1 MYTSGTTGTPK
12 GVEVENGPLMNLCY
26 WHNNYYNVTEKDNTT
41 KFAGVGFDASVW
53 EIFPYI
59 IKGATIYIIDEEI
72 RLNVEKLNEYYEK
85 VGITISF
92 LPTSIFEQFIK
103 LPNNTLR
110 ALLTGADKLKY
121 YEEKVYNIYNNYGPT
136 EYTVVST
143 AFKVE
148 RDYKNIPIGKPIGN
162 TNIYILDKNKK
173 LLPIG
178 VAGELYVAGDGLARG
193 YVNNKELTSEKFID
207 NPFKIGEKM
216 YKTGDLARWLEDGNI
231 EYLGRI
237 DYQVKIRGFRVE
249 LEEIERTL
257 LNINGIKSAVVIDK
271 VKDEYKYLCAYYVS
285 NRNYTITELRE
296 NLLKTLPEYMVPAY
310 FMSMDKLPLTANGK
324 IDKKV
329 LSNLKCEVN
338 TGREYIEPRNRVE
351 KILADI
357 WSSVLGVEKIGIDDS
372 FFELGGHSLKATVLI
387 GKIHKELNVEIPIHE
402 FFEKETIRNISN
414 YIEKAEK
421 EEFKEIDKV
430 EKKEYYEA
438 SSAEKRMYVIQ
449 QFSEN
454 SIAYNVPAAI
464 QIEGKLDVYKLQK
477 TIIEIIYRHE
487 ILRTN
492 FFALN
497 GNVYQKVRE
506 IDELDFK
513 VENIEVDGEKD
524 IYDYYHNE
532 FIRPFNLEKDWLI
545 RIGIAKV
552 EETKYIFLF
561 DTHHIVSDGAAISI
575 FMKELSEI
583 YSQKK
588 LEPLRIQYKDYSKWQ
603 SDRNKSE
610 KVFKQKQYW
619 LSEFEGEIP
628 ILNLQTD
635 FNRPLVQDYKGDVL
649 KFRIN
654 KKETAELRKIAQNTN
669 STMFMVL
676 LASIKI
682 LLSKNSG
689 QEDIIVGSP
698 IAGRNHKDLENLI
711 GMFVNTLAIR
721 STVDNNMTFEEYL
734 DTVRNKTLRAYEN
747 QDYQFEDLVENLEIE
762 RNLSR
767 NALFDIMFVLQ
778 NTDELE
784 MKIDNLM
791 FKQIITGNHIE
802 KFDMTFEAVEKNDE
816 ILFNISYSVSLFK
829 DETIEKIKDQLL
841 MIVHE
846 IAKNSKVK
854 IKDISII
861 SEEEKRK
868 IIEVFNDTTMEYP
881 INKTLIQLFEERVCE
896 MPKKVALISESGNL
910 TYREVNEKANFI
922 ARILIDKGVSRNNL
936 VGIMIN
942 RSLEMVIG
950 ILAVLKAGGA
960 YVPIDPSYPDK
971 RINYIIDNSELQ
983 IILVERQFSE
993 KIEFPCELLIID
1005 DVSEINM
1012 DKHNIEINRSPEDL
1026 VYVIYTSGTTGNP
1039 KGVVIKNN
1047 AVVNILF
1054 YLEKKYPLKDMDSY
1068 LFKTNYCFDVSVTEI
1083 FGWFIGK
1090 GSLVILPIGYEKDPS
1105 NIIDEIY
1112 KNRITHMNI
1121 TSSMLNVFLGEISEK
1136 NKYKIKSLKYIIQ
1149 AGEALK
1155 LDNIDKA
1162 FEKLGDTNLENIYGP
1177 TEATIY
1183 TICYHVDKNDK
1194 FFRIPIGKPVANTEV
1209 YILDK
1214 FMNMVPIGVVGE
1226 MYLSGVCLAKGYLNN
1241 EEQTCKSFIENPF
1254 EIGKY
1259 MYKTG
1264 DLAKWLP
1271 DGNIDYIGR
1280 VDHQVKIRGFR
1291 VEIDEVERSILK
1303 IQGIKEVV
1311 VLAKENESTN
1321 YLCAYYVGDT
1331 EYRHSYIR
1339 DEITKSIPS
1348 YMVPTYFI
1356 KIDSIPVTS
1365 NGKVNRRELMKL
1377 EGGSTSSIEY
1387 KGPENDIERAMV
1399 AVWQNVLGIRQIGV
1413 QDDFFDLGGD
1423 SIKAMQIVSKLKMY
1437 NYYIEVKDV
1446 FKSLTIR
1453 NLSKC
1458 VKYKGIEID
1467 EKEVTGN
1474 VQLAPIQKWFFDAN
1488 FEKIDHWNQAIMLYR
1503 ESRFDE
1509 KILEKVFKKIID
1521 HHDALRICFKEENSE
1536 IIAINRDSKIK
1547 GYEFNVYDLMNLN
1560 INVENEIKN
1569 LCNKVQESMSIERGP
1584 LVKVALFKTNRG
1596 DHLLIAIHHLVVDG
1610 VSWRIILEDIN
1621 NLYSSLEKGQEVSL
1635 PPKTTSYKMW
1645 ADEIKNNVNSRVV
1658 TSSIEYWKSVENTH
1672 VDELPKD
1679 KKVTGVYIGKMAK
1692 VKTDFLLEE
1701 ESQDLLNNVNK
1712 AYNTEINDILISALV
1727 RSISMLSN
1735 SDKVLISLE
1744 GHGREEIFNKVDITR
1759 TVGWFTAKYPVIFS
1773 AGADNS
1779 YSKLIKNTK
1788 DTLKRIPNKGVTYG
1802 ILKYIRENEDSLEFK
1817 LKPEISFNYLGRFRE
1832 DMNTDTFE
1840 KSNIDCGELISLDN
1854 LNLYNLDFTV
1864 INVKNRFEI
1873 SLIYNSDVFNEET
1886 IDKIIKDYKNSLV
1899 EIIHHCKNKDDS
1911 EITITDIT
1919 NEDITYEELSK
1930 YGNDLNNIQGIYK
1943 LTMMQQ
1949 GMFYHSR
1956 LDEKSESYHESVI
1969 VGLEGEVDVNTL
1981 DKAYKKLVERYEVL
1995 RTNFDGSTFKETMQ
2009 IVCKHKDVAINYR
2022 DISKMTES
2030 KEDMINSIVISDR
2043 LRGFNLENDVL
2054 IRLILIKVNDQD
2066 YKLILSNHHIIM
2078 DGWSLGIVLEELF
2091 ELYHYFKVEE
2101 SVNLSDVPSNA
2112 EYFKWL
2118 ESRDRGAAKE
2128 FWYNYL
2134 LNVKNISKIPNDL
2147 SISNCKYKNN
2157 SYEIKI
2163 IGNKLRELEKIVSR
2177 NKVTMNTL
2185 IETVWG
2191 IQLQKYN
2198 EDDLAVFGVV
2208 VSGRDSKVEN
2218 IENMVGLFINTIP
2231 LKVLGNKDMKF
2242 ENLVARINN
2251 DLLECQ
2257 EYSYCSLAEIQQL
2270 TKIKGELINH
2280 VMVFENYPID
2290 MEKIN
2295 GEMKSTGLDIKDFK
2309 GIEQTN
2315 YDFNII
2321 VSYAEEITI
2330 KFMYNENTFSKEN
2343 IEMIGKHFINIVN
2356 VVIEDSKVKI
2366 GDIDMIQNELKVKEI
2381 EEKIEEELENSTHS
2395 IEFNF

>member
-1 MYTSGTTGTPK
+1 M
-12 GVEVENGPLMNLCY
+12 
-26 WHNNYYNVTEKDNTT
+26 
-41 KFAGVGFDASVW
+41 
-53 EIFPYI
+53 
-59 IKGATIYIIDEEI
+59 
-72 RLNVEKLNEYYEK
+72 
-85 VGITISF
+85 
-92 LPTSIFEQFIK
+92 
-103 LPNNTLR
+103 
-110 ALLTGADKLKY
+110 
-121 YEEKVYNIYNNYGPT
+121 
-136 EYTVVST
+136 
-143 AFKVE
+143 
-148 RDYKNIPIGKPIGN
+148 
-162 TNIYILDKNKK
+162 
-173 LLPIG
+173 
-178 VAGELYVAGDGLARG
+178 
-193 YVNNKELTSEKFID
+193 
-207 NPFKIGEKM
+207 
-216 YKTGDLARWLEDGNI
+216 
-231 EYLGRI
+231 
-237 DYQVKIRGFRVE
+237 
-249 LEEIERTL
+249 
-257 LNINGIKSAVVIDK
+257 
-271 VKDEYKYLCAYYVS
+271 
-285 NRNYTITELRE
+285 
-296 NLLKTLPEYMVPAY
+296 
-310 FMSMDKLPLTANGK
+310 
-324 IDKKV
+324 
-329 LSNLKCEVN
+329 
-338 TGREYIEPRNRVE
+338 
-351 KILADI
+351 
-357 WSSVLGVEKIGIDDS
+357 
-372 FFELGGHSLKATVLI
+372 
-387 GKIHKELNVEIPIHE
+387 
-402 FFEKETIRNISN
+402 
-414 YIEKAEK
+414 
-421 EEFKEIDKV
+421 
-430 EKKEYYEA
+430 
-438 SSAEKRMYVIQ
+438 
-449 QFSEN
+449 
-454 SIAYNVPAAI
+454 
-464 QIEGKLDVYKLQK
+464 
-477 TIIEIIYRHE
+477 
-487 ILRTN
+487 
-492 FFALN
+492 
-497 GNVYQKVRE
+497 
-506 IDELDFK
+506 
-513 VENIEVDGEKD
+513 
-524 IYDYYHNE
+524 
-532 FIRPFNLEKDWLI
+532 
-545 RIGIAKV
+545 
-552 EETKYIFLF
+552 
-561 DTHHIVSDGAAISI
+561 
-575 FMKELSEI
+575 
-583 YSQKK
+583 
-588 LEPLRIQYKDYSKWQ
+588 
-603 SDRNKSE
+603 
-610 KVFKQKQYW
+610 
-619 LSEFEGEIP
+619 
-628 ILNLQTD
+628 
-635 FNRPLVQDYKGDVL
+635 
-649 KFRIN
+649 
-654 KKETAELRKIAQNTN
+654 
-669 STMFMVL
+669 
-676 LASIKI
+676 
-682 LLSKNSG
+682 
-689 QEDIIVGSP
+689 
-698 IAGRNHKDLENLI
+698 
-711 GMFVNTLAIR
+711 
-721 STVDNNMTFEEYL
+721 
-734 DTVRNKTLRAYEN
+734 
-747 QDYQFEDLVENLEIE
+747 
-762 RNLSR
+762 
-767 NALFDIMFVLQ
+767 
-778 NTDELE
+778 
-784 MKIDNLM
+784 
-791 FKQIITGNHIE
+791 
-802 KFDMTFEAVEKNDE
+802 
-816 ILFNISYSVSLFK
+816 
-829 DETIEKIKDQLL
+829 
-841 MIVHE
+841 
-846 IAKNSKVK
+846 
-854 IKDISII
+854 
-861 SEEEKRK
+861 
-868 IIEVFNDTTMEYP
+868 
-881 INKTLIQLFEERVCE
+881 
-896 MPKKVALISESGNL
+896 
-910 TYREVNEKANFI
+910 
-922 ARILIDKGVSRNNL
+922 
-936 VGIMIN
+936 
-942 RSLEMVIG
+942 
-950 ILAVLKAGGA
+950 
-960 YVPIDPSYPDK
+960 
-971 RINYIIDNSELQ
+971 
-983 IILVERQFSE
+983 
-993 KIEFPCELLIID
+993 
-1005 DVSEINM
+1005 
-1012 DKHNIEINRSPEDL
+1012 
-1026 VYVIYTSGTTGNP
+1026 
-1039 KGVVIKNN
+1039 
-1047 AVVNILF
+1047 
-1054 YLEKKYPLKDMDSY
+1054 
-1068 LFKTNYCFDVSVTEI
+1068 
-1083 FGWFIGK
+1083 
-1090 GSLVILPIGYEKDPS
+1090 
-1105 NIIDEIY
+1105 
-1112 KNRITHMNI
+1112 
-1121 TSSMLNVFLGEISEK
+1121 
-1136 NKYKIKSLKYIIQ
+1136 
-1149 AGEALK
+1149 
-1155 LDNIDKA
+1155 
-1162 FEKLGDTNLENIYGP
+1162 
-1177 TEATIY
+1177 
-1183 TICYHVDKNDK
+1183 
-1194 FFRIPIGKPVANTEV
+1194 
-1209 YILDK
+1209 
-1214 FMNMVPIGVVGE
+1214 
-1226 MYLSGVCLAKGYLNN
+1226 
-1241 EEQTCKSFIENPF
+1241 
-1254 EIGKY
+1254 
-1259 MYKTG
+1259 
-1264 DLAKWLP
+1264 
-1271 DGNIDYIGR
+1271 
-1280 VDHQVKIRGFR
+1280 
-1291 VEIDEVERSILK
+1291 
-1303 IQGIKEVV
+1303 
-1311 VLAKENESTN
+1311 
-1321 YLCAYYVGDT
+1321 
-1331 EYRHSYIR
+1331 
-1339 DEITKSIPS
+1339 
-1348 YMVPTYFI
+1348 
-1356 KIDSIPVTS
+1356 
-1365 NGKVNRRELMKL
+1365 
-1377 EGGSTSSIEY
+1377 
-1387 KGPENDIERAMV
+1387 
-1399 AVWQNVLGIRQIGV
+1399 
-1413 QDDFFDLGGD
+1413 
-1423 SIKAMQIVSKLKMY
+1423 
-1437 NYYIEVKDV
+1437 
-1446 FKSLTIR
+1446 
-1453 NLSKC
+1453 
-1458 VKYKGIEID
+1458 
-1467 EKEVTGN
+1467 
-1474 VQLAPIQKWFFDAN
+1474 
-1488 FEKIDHWNQAIMLYR
+1488 
-1503 ESRFDE
+1503 
-1509 KILEKVFKKIID
+1509 
-1521 HHDALRICFKEENSE
+1521 
-1536 IIAINRDSKIK
+1536 
-1547 GYEFNVYDLMNLN
+1547 
-1560 INVENEIKN
+1560 
-1569 LCNKVQESMSIERGP
+1569 
-1584 LVKVALFKTNRG
+1584 
-1596 DHLLIAIHHLVVDG
+1596 
-1610 VSWRIILEDIN
+1610 
-1621 NLYSSLEKGQEVSL
+1621 
-1635 PPKTTSYKMW
+1635 
-1645 ADEIKNNVNSRVV
+1645 NSRVV

>member
-1 MYTSGTTGTPK
+1 
-12 GVEVENGPLMNLCY
+12 
-26 WHNNYYNVTEKDNTT
+26 
-41 KFAGVGFDASVW
+41 
-53 EIFPYI
+53 
-59 IKGATIYIIDEEI
+59 
-72 RLNVEKLNEYYEK
+72 
-85 VGITISF
+85 
-92 LPTSIFEQFIK
+92 
-103 LPNNTLR
+103 
-110 ALLTGADKLKY
+110 
-121 YEEKVYNIYNNYGPT
+121 
-136 EYTVVST
+136 
-143 AFKVE
+143 
-148 RDYKNIPIGKPIGN
+148 
-162 TNIYILDKNKK
+162 
-173 LLPIG
+173 
-178 VAGELYVAGDGLARG
+178 
-193 YVNNKELTSEKFID
+193 
-207 NPFKIGEKM
+207 
-216 YKTGDLARWLEDGNI
+216 
-231 EYLGRI
+231 
-237 DYQVKIRGFRVE
+237 
-249 LEEIERTL
+249 
-257 LNINGIKSAVVIDK
+257 
-271 VKDEYKYLCAYYVS
+271 
-285 NRNYTITELRE
+285 
-296 NLLKTLPEYMVPAY
+296 
-310 FMSMDKLPLTANGK
+310 
-324 IDKKV
+324 
-329 LSNLKCEVN
+329 
-338 TGREYIEPRNRVE
+338 
-351 KILADI
+351 
-357 WSSVLGVEKIGIDDS
+357 
-372 FFELGGHSLKATVLI
+372 
-387 GKIHKELNVEIPIHE
+387 
-402 FFEKETIRNISN
+402 
-414 YIEKAEK
+414 
-421 EEFKEIDKV
+421 
-430 EKKEYYEA
+430 
-438 SSAEKRMYVIQ
+438 
-449 QFSEN
+449 
-454 SIAYNVPAAI
+454 
-464 QIEGKLDVYKLQK
+464 
-477 TIIEIIYRHE
+477 
-487 ILRTN
+487 
-492 FFALN
+492 
-497 GNVYQKVRE
+497 
-506 IDELDFK
+506 
-513 VENIEVDGEKD
+513 
-524 IYDYYHNE
+524 
-532 FIRPFNLEKDWLI
+532 
-545 RIGIAKV
+545 
-552 EETKYIFLF
+552 
-561 DTHHIVSDGAAISI
+561 
-575 FMKELSEI
+575 MK
-583 YSQKK
+583 
-588 LEPLRIQYKDYSKWQ
+588 
-603 SDRNKSE
+603 
-610 KVFKQKQYW
+610 
-619 LSEFEGEIP
+619 
-628 ILNLQTD
+628 
-635 FNRPLVQDYKGDVL
+635 
-649 KFRIN
+649 
-654 KKETAELRKIAQNTN
+654 
-669 STMFMVL
+669 
-676 LASIKI
+676 
-682 LLSKNSG
+682 
-689 QEDIIVGSP
+689 
-698 IAGRNHKDLENLI
+698 
-711 GMFVNTLAIR
+711 
-721 STVDNNMTFEEYL
+721 
-734 DTVRNKTLRAYEN
+734 
-747 QDYQFEDLVENLEIE
+747 
-762 RNLSR
+762 
-767 NALFDIMFVLQ
+767 
-778 NTDELE
+778 
-784 MKIDNLM
+784 
-791 FKQIITGNHIE
+791 
-802 KFDMTFEAVEKNDE
+802 
-816 ILFNISYSVSLFK
+816 
-829 DETIEKIKDQLL
+829 
-841 MIVHE
+841 
-846 IAKNSKVK
+846 
-854 IKDISII
+854 
-861 SEEEKRK
+861 
-868 IIEVFNDTTMEYP
+868 
-881 INKTLIQLFEERVCE
+881 
-896 MPKKVALISESGNL
+896 
-910 TYREVNEKANFI
+910 
-922 ARILIDKGVSRNNL
+922 
-936 VGIMIN
+936 
-942 RSLEMVIG
+942 
-950 ILAVLKAGGA
+950 
-960 YVPIDPSYPDK
+960 
-971 RINYIIDNSELQ
+971 
-983 IILVERQFSE
+983 
-993 KIEFPCELLIID
+993 
-1005 DVSEINM
+1005 
-1012 DKHNIEINRSPEDL
+1012 
-1026 VYVIYTSGTTGNP
+1026 
-1039 KGVVIKNN
+1039 
-1047 AVVNILF
+1047 
-1054 YLEKKYPLKDMDSY
+1054 
-1068 LFKTNYCFDVSVTEI
+1068 
-1083 FGWFIGK
+1083 
-1090 GSLVILPIGYEKDPS
+1090 
-1105 NIIDEIY
+1105 
-1112 KNRITHMNI
+1112 
-1121 TSSMLNVFLGEISEK
+1121 
-1136 NKYKIKSLKYIIQ
+1136 
-1149 AGEALK
+1149 
-1155 LDNIDKA
+1155 
-1162 FEKLGDTNLENIYGP
+1162 
-1177 TEATIY
+1177 
-1183 TICYHVDKNDK
+1183 
-1194 FFRIPIGKPVANTEV
+1194 
-1209 YILDK
+1209 
-1214 FMNMVPIGVVGE
+1214 
-1226 MYLSGVCLAKGYLNN
+1226 
-1241 EEQTCKSFIENPF
+1241 
-1254 EIGKY
+1254 
-1259 MYKTG
+1259 
-1264 DLAKWLP
+1264 
-1271 DGNIDYIGR
+1271 
-1280 VDHQVKIRGFR
+1280 
-1291 VEIDEVERSILK
+1291 
-1303 IQGIKEVV
+1303 
-1311 VLAKENESTN
+1311 
-1321 YLCAYYVGDT
+1321 
-1331 EYRHSYIR
+1331 
-1339 DEITKSIPS
+1339 
-1348 YMVPTYFI
+1348 
-1356 KIDSIPVTS
+1356 
-1365 NGKVNRRELMKL
+1365 
-1377 EGGSTSSIEY
+1377 
-1387 KGPENDIERAMV
+1387 
-1399 AVWQNVLGIRQIGV
+1399 
-1413 QDDFFDLGGD
+1413 
-1423 SIKAMQIVSKLKMY
+1423 
-1437 NYYIEVKDV
+1437 
-1446 FKSLTIR
+1446 
-1453 NLSKC
+1453 
-1458 VKYKGIEID
+1458 
-1467 EKEVTGN
+1467 
-1474 VQLAPIQKWFFDAN
+1474 
-1488 FEKIDHWNQAIMLYR
+1488 KIDHWNQAIMLYR